1 MPVLQPKGAHLGLI
15 LPLCT
20 SSATVGLAL
29 FQYPVFLSFLHAQPS
44 IAGNPLSRFW
54 AAMIKPGASLIAAMA
69 LTSTLAGVVSA
80 RWLHTHATLETTDVS
95 QWYTYGAVLAAGHL
109 AFAPLVAGPIKRMV
123 EAGQEGG
130 GSGGGSNALSEE
142 EVDGKNREEMKT
154 WFTLHTVRTLLVDL
168 PALLCFAEG
177 AALSFWVI

>member
-1 MPVLQPKGAHLGLI
+1 MPVLQPQGSHFGLI

-44 IAGNPLSRFW
+44 IAGKPLSRFW
-54 AAMIKPGASLIAAMA
+54 DHMIAPGASLVAAIA
-69 LTSTLAGVVSA
+69 LTSTVAGVASA
-80 RWLHTHATLETTDVS
+80 RWLSTHATLETTSVS

-109 AFAPLVAGPIKRMV
+109 AFGPLVVGPIRRMIEV
-123 EAGQEGG
+123 GQ
-130 GSGGGSNALSEE
+130 SSTLDEE
-142 EVDGKNREEMKT
+142 DADRRNREEMKT
-154 WFTLHTVRTLLVDL
+154 WLTVHTARTLLVDL